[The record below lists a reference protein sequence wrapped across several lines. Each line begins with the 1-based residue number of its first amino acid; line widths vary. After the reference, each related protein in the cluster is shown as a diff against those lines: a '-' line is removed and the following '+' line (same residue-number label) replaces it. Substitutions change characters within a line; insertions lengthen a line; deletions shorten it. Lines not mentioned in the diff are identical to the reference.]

1 MTLLGR
7 TQLCKALDIFTAVS
21 KAKERY
27 EKTRPLHNLSKFHF
41 FNFHCQRMN
50 PRRQSKEYQAVG
62 VRTLNQLQY
71 CYFKEISGT
80 WCDKMNLRLG
90 FWKLIFES
98 KNKSK
103 TYFGG
108 LENLFI
114 SSREITMVYSSPI
127 LVSVLACKWG
137 EAWIIWSLLLSNIQ
151 QIYLFLFLL
160 TFFSEGKMTFSFSFL
175 CPFPPI
181 T

>member
-137 EAWIIWSLLLSNIQ
+137 EAWIIWSLLLPNIQ